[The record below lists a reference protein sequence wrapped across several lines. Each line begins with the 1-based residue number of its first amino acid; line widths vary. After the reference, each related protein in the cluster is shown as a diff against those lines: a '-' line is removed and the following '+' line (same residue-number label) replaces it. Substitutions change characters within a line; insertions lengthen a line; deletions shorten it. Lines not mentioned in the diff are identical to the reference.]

1 LNHLWQMS
9 GMALGLFVCLQT
21 SCTSHASKNPDSD
34 KVLAQYNG
42 TVLSKAD
49 ISRHIPVNLNKTDS
63 AAFVKNYVEEWLRGQ
78 AVMEEA
84 KKKIPNLEEEVEN
97 ELLNIRM
104 SLIRKEYGDWIANQ
118 VDTNISEEELKEYY
132 EKNIEKFNSL
142 TTLYQ
147 YFYVQTKGKDLRQ
160 IVSQIKSSNPDE
172 IAKLRKWC
180 SEKATDYRLDSS
192 FVEVEE
198 LNRISKGYYGN
209 LARAKMNTV
218 HTYSFEENQ
227 EHYSHFFKLLKV
239 IRPNETLPLSA
250 CRARIRAYIL
260 NLRKNEWI
268 LKNENALLK
277 KAQEE
282 GKVSF
287 Q

>member
-1 LNHLWQMS
+1 MLLC
-9 GMALGLFVCLQT
+9 LFACLQT
-21 SCTSHASKNPDSD
+21 SCSSHASKNSDSD
-34 KVLAQYNG
+34 KVLVRYKE
-42 TVLSKAD
+42 VSLSKAD
-49 ISRHIPVNLNKTDS
+49 IVAHLPSNLNKTDS
-63 AAFVKNYVEEWLRGQ
+63 LAFVKNYVEEWLRGQ

-84 KKKIPNLEEEVEN
+84 QKKIPNLEEEVEK
-97 ELLNIRM
+97 ELATIRL
-104 SLIRKEYGDWIANQ
+104 SLIRKNFGDWIVNQ
-118 VDTNISEEELKEYY
+118 VDSNISEEEMREYY

-147 YFYVQTKGKDLRQ
+147 YFYVQAKGKEFRQ
-160 IVSQIKSSNPDE
+160 IVSQIKSNNPAE
-172 IAKLRKWC
+172 IVKLQKWC
-180 SEKATDYRLDSS
+180 SENATDYRLDSS
-192 FVEVEE
+192 FVELEE

-218 HTYSFEENQ
+218 HTYAFEENNV
-227 EHYSHFFKLLKV
+227 HYAHFFKLLKV

-250 CRARIRAYIL
+250 CKARIRAHIL

-268 LKNENALLK
+268 IKNENALLK

-282 GKVSF
+282 GKVSY

>member
-1 LNHLWQMS
+1 
-9 GMALGLFVCLQT
+9 MALGLFVCIQT
-21 SCTSHASKNPDSD
+21 SCNSHSPKNPDSE
-34 KVLAQYNG
+34 KILAQYNG
-42 TVLSKAD
+42 VNLSKAD
-49 ISRHIPVNLNKTDS
+49 ISAHIPTNLNKTDS
-63 AAFVKNYVEEWLRGQ
+63 LAFVKNYVEEWLRGQ

-84 KKKIPNLEEEVEN
+84 KRKIPNLEEEVEK
-97 ELLNIRM
+97 ELSNIRM
-104 SLIRKEYGDWIANQ
+104 SLIRKNYGDWVVNQ
-118 VDTNISEEELKEYY
+118 VDANISEAELKEYY

-147 YFYVQTKGKDLRQ
+147 YFYVQAKGKNLRQ

-172 IAKLRKWC
+172 ILKLQKWC
-180 SEKATDYRLDSS
+180 SENATDYRLDSS

-218 HTYSFEENQ
+218 HTYSYEENNA
-227 EHYSHFFKLLKV
+227 HYAHFFKLLKV
-239 IRPNETLPLSA
+239 IRPSETLPLSA
-250 CRARIRAYIL
+250 CRARIRGHIL

-268 LKNENALLK
+268 VKNENALLK

>member
-1 LNHLWQMS
+1 MS
-9 GMALGLFVCLQT
+9 GMALGLFVCIQT
-21 SCTSHASKNPDSD
+21 SCNSHASKSPDSE

-42 TVLSKAD
+42 IVLSKAD
-49 ISRHIPVNLNKTDS
+49 ISRHIPSNLNKTDS
-63 AAFVKNYVEEWLRGQ
+63 AAFVKNYVEQWLRGQ

-97 ELLNIRM
+97 ELANIRM
-104 SLIRKEYGDWIANQ
+104 SLIQKNYGDWIANQ
-118 VDTNISEEELKEYY
+118 VDTNISEQELKEYY
-132 EKNIEKFNSL
+132 DKNIEKFNSL

-147 YFYVQTKGKDLRQ
+147 YFYVQAKGKDFRQ

-172 IAKLRKWC
+172 ILKLRKWC

-227 EHYSHFFKLLKV
+227 VHYSHFFKLLKV

-250 CRARIRAYIL
+250 CKARIRAYIL

-268 LKNENALLK
+268 SKNENALLK

-282 GKVSF
+282 GKISF